1 MAKISKSQ
9 SAILYAILMIVFGIA
24 FVVGGAGTASW
35 VMGAIVTVIGVL
47 VIVSGI
53 FSLMTLQPLTGVVEI
68 TIGVVLIVFAW
79 TIGWIAF
86 IILGAA
92 LFAYGVLGILKHQG
106 LLFANVFALLIGAL
120 VICMAFGVQGAWE
133 FINIFY
139 YIVGALMIVDG
150 VLMLFRK

>member
-9 SAILYAILMIVFGIA
+9 SAMVYAILMIVFGIA
-24 FVVGGAGTASW
+24 FVVGGAGTANW
-35 VMGAIVTVIGVL
+35 LMGAIVTIIGVL
-47 VIVSGI
+47 VIISGI
-53 FSLMTLQPLTGVVEI
+53 LSLTTFQPLVGVVEI

-79 TIGWIAF
+79 TIAWIAF

-92 LFAYGVLGILKHQG
+92 LLAYGIFGLLKHSG
-106 LLFANVFALLIGAL
+106 LLFANIIALLIGVL

-150 VLMLFRK
+150 VLMLVRK